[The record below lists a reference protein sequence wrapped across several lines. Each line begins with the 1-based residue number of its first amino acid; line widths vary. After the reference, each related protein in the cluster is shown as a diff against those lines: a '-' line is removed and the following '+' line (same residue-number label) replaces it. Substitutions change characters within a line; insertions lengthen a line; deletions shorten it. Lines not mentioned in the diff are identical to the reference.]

1 MLLCCS
7 SNGASELRMR
17 RVRRRRRMMMVMVVM
32 VSHRAGFQ
40 ETLEKLSG
48 LMEEGESPGVFDEW
62 I

>member
-1 MLLCCS
+1 
-7 SNGASELRMR
+7 MR
-17 RVRRRRRMMMVMVVM
+17 RVRRRRRMMMVM